1 VRTLV
6 IALLILGAIYLVLVA
21 ALILSG
27 RRVAA
32 RELATLLPNLI
43 LLFKDLAR
51 DPNVP
56 HRAKVV
62 LALAAVW
69 LVSPID
75 LLPEFLPVL
84 GPLDDAVVAALALRY
99 LVRRAGQDVV
109 HDHWRGERAT
119 LDMILHAAR
128 IPVTYVTPRSLAQA
142 SSSSQASPSG
152 TGPRSMRTSMR

>member
-1 VRTLV
+1 MRTLV

-27 RRVAA
+27 RKVAA

-56 HRAKVV
+56 RRAKVV

-99 LVRRAGQDVV
+99 LVRRAGAEVV
-109 HDHWRGERAT
+109 RDHWRGERAT
-119 LDMILHAAR
+119 LDVILHAAR
-128 IPVTYVTPRSLAQA
+128 IPVT
-142 SSSSQASPSG
+142 
-152 TGPRSMRTSMR
+152 